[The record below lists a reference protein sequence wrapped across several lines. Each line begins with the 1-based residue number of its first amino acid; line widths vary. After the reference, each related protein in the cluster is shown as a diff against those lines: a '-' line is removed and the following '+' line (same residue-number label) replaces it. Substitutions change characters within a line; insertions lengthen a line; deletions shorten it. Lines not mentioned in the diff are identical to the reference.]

1 MAQSIRSIL
10 IVGGGTSGWITAAF
24 LNRFLDPARCRITLI
39 ESAALGTIGVG
50 EATVPPL
57 VGLLRLL
64 QIPEDEFLRE
74 CHATYKLGIKFPH
87 WNHAGNAEGGAPR
100 DALPP
105 AWHPFGHIGAAL
117 VENVPLFHHWL
128 RDHRA
133 GVDGASFTS
142 YSLQAL
148 LGDMNR
154 APRSLR
160 DASEIIQTGSYAYH
174 LDARAFAA
182 YLAKIATRRGVEYLV
197 DDVRHVDLD
206 ESGRIREVQTRESGA
221 LKADL
226 YIDCSGFAGLLIEQA
241 LGDRYIDWSDALLCD
256 RAVVLPLPAARP
268 MPPYTQATAL
278 TAGWTW
284 KIPLSHRVGC
294 GYVYSS
300 KFLSQ
305 DEATAELLAHA
316 GADPAR
322 SNPGHLRMRIGRRAN
337 FWVNNCV
344 SVGLA
349 AGFLEPLE
357 STGIYLIQ
365 RGVEQLLDHFPD
377 ADFSPELARSYN
389 ARMAEEFEQ
398 VRDFIIL
405 HYLLNRRE
413 DTEFW
418 RANRALRPPDSLAGT
433 LAYYD
438 ATGIVDWQARPLFRE
453 TSFYSIAAGFGRLPS
468 RHHAMADQ
476 ADAGKARRRMDEI
489 RARNQAQARLLPD
502 HAELIDALNASGA
515 PRA

>member
-1 MAQSIRSIL
+1 MAQPIRSIL
-10 IVGGGTSGWITAAF
+10 IVGGGTSGLITAAF
-24 LNRFLDPARCRITLI
+24 LNRFLDPARCRIRLV
-39 ESAALGTIGVG
+39 ESAAIGTIGVG

-57 VGLLRLL
+57 VALLRLL
-64 QIPEDEFLRE
+64 DIAEDEFLRE
-74 CHATYKLGIKFPH
+74 CHATYKLGIKFTH
-87 WNHAGNAEGGAPR
+87 WNHGGNTGAGT
-100 DALPP
+100 LPP

-133 GVDGASFTS
+133 GVDGSSLTS

-148 LGDMNR
+148 LGDLNR

-160 DASEIIQTGSYAYH
+160 DASEIILSGSYAYH

-182 YLAKIATRRGVEYLV
+182 YLAKVATRRGVEYLV
-197 DDVRHVDLD
+197 DDVRHVALD
-206 ESGRIREVQTRESGA
+206 ERGHIREVQTRDSGA

-226 YIDCSGFAGLLIEQA
+226 YIDCSGFGGLLIERA
-241 LGDRYIDWSDALLCD
+241 LGDRHIDWSNALLCD

-268 MPPYTQATAL
+268 MPPYTEATAL
-278 TAGWTW
+278 TGGWSW

-294 GYVYSS
+294 GYVYASRY
-300 KFLSQ
+300 LSQ
-305 DEATAELLAHA
+305 DQATAELLAHA
-316 GADPAR
+316 GVDPAR
-322 SNPGHLRMRIGRRAN
+322 ANPGHLRMRIGRRSN

-365 RGVEQLLDHFPD
+365 RGVEKLLDHFPD
-377 ADFSPELARSYN
+377 TDFSPELARKYN
-389 ARMAEEFEQ
+389 ARLGEEFEQ

-413 DTEFW
+413 DAEFW
-418 RANRALRPPDSLAGT
+418 RANRALRPPDSLAET

-438 ATGIVDWQARPLFRE
+438 ATGIVDWQQRPLFRE
-453 TSFYSIAAGFGRLPS
+453 SSFYAIAAGFGRLP
-468 RHHAMADQ
+468 RKHHPMADQ
-476 ADAGKARRRMDEI
+476 ADAAKARHRMDEI
-489 RARNQAQARLLPD
+489 RARNQAIARVLPD
-502 HAELIDALNASGA
+502 HAELIEGLNTAGA
-515 PRA
+515 RRA